1 MSAQP
6 SDALRRLGT
15 SAVQS
20 VAVASA
26 ALRLAVARLIAADG
40 HPRAAERRAR

>member
-1 MSAQP
+1 MPALP
-6 SDALRRLGT
+6 GDALRALGT

-26 ALRLAVARLIAADG
+26 ALRKAVARVVTTEG
-40 HPRAAERRAR
+40 HPREAERCTR